1 MKKRNLLPVLLSA
14 AAIILG
20 TVAAQG
26 KEEDKNL
33 RGTIATKE
41 EQKGADEYFDSLF
54 GSDKLPFSFSI
65 GDRHYDSFTEDFTVR
80 HGKNGIEAL
89 HTSGIKV
96 SVVWEQE
103 FRYAEFGW
111 QVSFENESDTD
122 SPVLSSVNAID
133 LRYSGTSP
141 CLNYSMGDVVDDPY
155 IYAAFDTPLPAG
167 AAMEFDPG
175 CGKSTGHEKPYYRLT
190 AEEGGV
196 ILALGWQGRWKMRFA
211 SVSGNDGMTD
221 VSIAGGQYEF
231 SSFLKPG
238 EKVITPSVTLIKFN
252 GNDKC
257 RQINMWRRWFYDCAA
272 IRNSDGELFGSQIS
286 YGPSMSVT
294 PDQTESNMIAQLKN
308 YNASHRNTLY
318 WIDAGWYPIYGN
330 LSLPITNTY
339 WRYTGTWRVDTN
351 RFPTKFAEVKKNFA
365 DGVKLMLWF
374 EPERVVAGTELSEM
388 PELLLTGGD
397 GINSLLNMGDPAAVR
412 LISEK
417 VVGIMKETGCDI
429 YRQDFNID
437 PYEFWKSADLRQ
449 GSNRNGMTENLY
461 VQGLADYY
469 ITLLRYTDNPIDMCA
484 SGGMRNDMSVMRF
497 SINMTVS
504 DTSAEKLTI
513 HQNIRLCY
521 NEWFSMFYGPGS
533 SDPYAGASTL
543 SYITSAAGSDVWD
556 RIDHLMLGDY
566 YPLTGVST
574 GEDSWCAYEFFDP
587 RYDEGFAVFI
597 RRPES
602 GESTLRQ
609 KLYGLDPDTK
619 YMVTELYTG
628 KNTVKSGKELSETGL
643 GVWLA
648 EGSAA
653 VYKIST
659 GGK

>member
-1 MKKRNLLPVLLSA
+1 MFRLP
-14 AAIILG
+14 
-20 TVAAQG
+20 
-26 KEEDKNL
+26 
-33 RGTIATKE
+33 
-41 EQKGADEYFDSLF
+41 
-54 GSDKLPFSFSI
+54 
-65 GDRHYDSFTEDFTVR
+65 
-80 HGKNGIEAL
+80 
-89 HTSGIKV
+89 
-96 SVVWEQE
+96 
-103 FRYAEFGW
+103 
-111 QVSFENESDTD
+111 
-122 SPVLSSVNAID
+122 
-133 LRYSGTSP
+133 
-141 CLNYSMGDVVDDPY
+141 
-155 IYAAFDTPLPAG
+155 
-167 AAMEFDPG
+167 
-175 CGKSTGHEKPYYRLT
+175 
-190 AEEGGV
+190 
-196 ILALGWQGRWKMRFA
+196 
-211 SVSGNDGMTD
+211 
-221 VSIAGGQYEF
+221 GGQYEF

-272 IRNSDGELFGSQIS
+272 IRNSDGELFGSRIS

-308 YNASHRNTLY
+308 YNASYRNTLY

-521 NEWFSMFYGPGS
+521 NEWFSADVYIDRESCSSAREMQSVRRWICPASGKYELVFSCAPENEAASCCAVLSINCGNVPEVIKQFCS
-533 SDPYAGASTL
+533 SDTDNSFCGDVILSGNDAVDVSVTGNGAF
-543 SYITSAAGSDVWD
+543 
-556 RIDHLMLGDY
+556 RINV
-566 YPLTGVST
+566 TV
-574 GEDSWCAYEFFDP
+574 
-587 RYDEGFAVFI
+587 RK
-597 RRPES
+597 
-602 GESTLRQ
+602 LR
-609 KLYGLDPDTK
+609 G
-619 YMVTELYTG
+619 
-628 KNTVKSGKELSETGL
+628 
-643 GVWLA
+643 
-648 EGSAA
+648 
-653 VYKIST
+653 
-659 GGK
+659 